1 MLTQRQ
7 SGLSVLG
14 SYLYLHE
21 ADIAKALLDSY
32 GIESFILDEHQIR
45 QRWHLGVALGGVK
58 LAVAPEHAYRARQVL
73 EEDRSDVLE
82 DIEEQQLPAHEDELC
97 PRCGSAK
104 TRAREARTFPGIF
117 QWAASLFFLFLGVL
131 APRRR
136 IRVSRECAACDY
148 AWSMDETR

>member
-7 SGLSVLG
+7 SGLSVLR

-73 EEDRSDVLE
+73 DEDRSDALE
-82 DIEEQQLPAHEDELC
+82 DIEEQKLPAHEDELC
-97 PRCGSAK
+97 PRCGGGE
-104 TRAREARTFPGIF
+104 TRARETRTFPGIF

-136 IRVSRECAACDY
+136 IRVSRECTACAY
-148 AWSMDETR
+148 AWSVDETR

>member
-7 SGLSVLG
+7 SGLSVLR

-73 EEDRSDVLE
+73 EEDRSDALE
-82 DIEEQQLPAHEDELC
+82 DIEEQQLPPHEDELC
-97 PRCGSAK
+97 PRCGGDK
-104 TRAREARTFPGIF
+104 TRAREARTFPGPL

-148 AWSMDETR
+148 AWSVDETR